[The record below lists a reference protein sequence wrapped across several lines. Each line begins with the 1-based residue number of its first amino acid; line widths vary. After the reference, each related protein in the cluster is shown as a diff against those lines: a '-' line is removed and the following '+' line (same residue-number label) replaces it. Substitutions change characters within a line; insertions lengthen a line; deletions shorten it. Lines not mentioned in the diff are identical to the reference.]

1 MKHLVKGVNLMEK
14 RILGQTGEYLSIV
27 GFGGIIV
34 AEVNQSDANNYVAEA
49 IDAGVNY
56 FDVAPTYSDAEDHL
70 GPALVGKRNG
80 IFLACK
86 TENRSKKGSEDLLH
100 KSLKKLKTD
109 HFNLYQLHAVTTLE
123 DVEQIFSSDG
133 AIETL
138 LKAKKEGLIKHIG
151 FSAHSEEAALML
163 MDRYDFDSILFP
175 INWVNIFNAN
185 FAPKVIQVAKSKGM
199 GILALKAMAKTNW
212 AEGATKKYPKAWYE
226 PIEDEQ
232 LAKLAY
238 RYTLSQG
245 ITAAIPPGYIEFFRW
260 AVESAQNFRAI
271 TPDEENQLKTLAN
284 GINPIFPQ
292 HK

>member
-1 MKHLVKGVNLMEK
+1 MKGVNLMEK
-14 RILGQTGEYLSIV
+14 RILGQTGEYLSMV

-34 AEVNQSDANNYVAEA
+34 AEVDQRDANNYVAEA

-70 GPALVGKRNG
+70 GPALEGKRNG

-86 TENRSKKGSEDLLH
+86 TENRSKKGSEELLH

-109 HFNLYQLHAVTTLE
+109 HFDLYQLHAVTTLE

-133 AIETL
+133 AMETF
-138 LKAKKEGLIKHIG
+138 LKAKQEGLIKHIG
-151 FSAHSEEAALML
+151 FSAHSEEAALAL
-163 MDRYDFDSILFP
+163 MGRYDFDSILFP

-185 FAPKVIQVAKSKGM
+185 FAPKVLQVAKSKGM

-212 AEGATKKYPKAWYE
+212 ADGVIKKYPKAWYE
-226 PIEDEQ
+226 PIEDKE

-245 ITAAIPPGYIEFFRW
+245 VTAAIPPGYIEFFRL
-260 AVESAQNFRAI
+260 AVEASRDFKSI
-271 TPDEENQLKTLAN
+271 TPEEEDKLRTLAS
-284 GINPIFPQ
+284 GIKPIFPQ
-292 HK
+292 H